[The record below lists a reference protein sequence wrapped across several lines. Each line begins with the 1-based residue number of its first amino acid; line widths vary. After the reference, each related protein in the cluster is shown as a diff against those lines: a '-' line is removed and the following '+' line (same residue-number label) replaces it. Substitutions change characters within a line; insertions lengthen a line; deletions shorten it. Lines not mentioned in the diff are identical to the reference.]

1 MNPEHALTLIKP
13 LSRREPEQAQVLTG
27 LRPVSSP
34 SSAFTLIELLTVIA
48 IIGILAGIMIP
59 VVGKVRESA
68 NAATCKSNL
77 RQLTSAALLY
87 AQDNRG
93 YFPSKRLYNTSAHS
107 EPGVRDYIG
116 AKQSKVF
123 TCPTLARQFPI
134 KENVVTSEGEHTYG
148 VNAGVVPEYENNL
161 VKSPQSRAQILC
173 KIDAVTQPSRTLF
186 ILDGSWNASGQYFD
200 NAISPFQG
208 SNAFHQYFDNLKYP
222 HKNHENVAF
231 VDGHVEQLP
240 LEKLNDYT
248 ATIWTGQ

>member
-1 MNPEHALTLIKP
+1 MIATGTNKPPMKTL
-13 LSRREPEQAQVLTG
+13 R
-27 LRPVSSP
+27 
-34 SSAFTLIELLTVIA
+34 AFTLIELLTVIA
-48 IIGILAGIMIP
+48 IIGILAAIIIP
-59 VVGKVRESA
+59 TVGKVRETA
-68 NAATCKSNL
+68 QAATCKSNL
-77 RQLTSAALLY
+77 RQLTAAALLY

-93 YFPSKRLYNTSAHS
+93 YFPSKRLYQPSSAS
-107 EPGVRDYIG
+107 EPGVRNYIG
-116 AKQSKVF
+116 AKESKVF
-123 TCPTLARQFPI
+123 TCPALARQFTI
-134 KENVVTSEGEHTYG
+134 KEVVVTSEGEHTYS

-200 NAISPFQG
+200 NAISPFHG
-208 SNAFHQYFDNLKYP
+208 SNQFHQYFDNLKYP

-240 LEKLNDYT
+240 LEKLSDYT

>member
-1 MNPEHALTLIKP
+1 MKP
-13 LSRREPEQAQVLTG
+13 YLRREPEPAPA
-27 LRPVSSP
+27 R
-34 SSAFTLIELLTVIA
+34 AFTLIELLTVVS

-77 RQLTSAALLY
+77 RQLATAALLY

-93 YFPSKRLYNTSAHS
+93 YFPSKRLYQPSTAS

-116 AKQSKVF
+116 AKQSKIL
-123 TCPTLARQFPI
+123 TCPTLARQFAI
-134 KENVVTSEGEHTYG
+134 KETIITSEGEHTYG

-200 NAISPFQG
+200 NSISPFHG
-208 SNAFHQYFDNLKYP
+208 SNAFHTYFDNLTYP

-231 VDGHVEQLP
+231 VDAHIE
-240 LEKLNDYT
+240 
-248 ATIWTGQ
+248 